1 MKLKLFTNWEHSKFL
16 SLLKEVSITKS
27 TNELRKTEENLR
39 DPDNWNTE
47 RNRHG
52 SQGPLQRSSLN
63 KSKLIAS
70 QEETEL
76 GKQMQ

>member
-1 MKLKLFTNWEHSKFL
+1 MKLKVFTNWEHSKFL
-16 SLLKEVSITKS
+16 SLLKWVSITEN
-27 TNELRKTEENLR
+27 TNKLRKTEENVR

-63 KSKLIAS
+63 KNKPIAS
-70 QEETEL
+70 HEETDL
-76 GKQMQ
+76 GRQMQ